1 MSRIG
6 GKPPFRRYRLTYRGG
21 FTMKL
26 EGDRIVI
33 ESRYEIDDIIDM
45 IDTYQK
51 HKEPKWLNR
60 EELELLKKQLDALYM
75 CW

>member
-1 MSRIG
+1 
-6 GKPPFRRYRLTYRGG
+6 
-21 FTMKL
+21 MKL

>member
-1 MSRIG
+1 
-6 GKPPFRRYRLTYRGG
+6 
-21 FTMKL
+21 MKL

-51 HKEPKWLNR
+51 HKEPKRLNR
-60 EELELLKKQLDALYM
+60 EELELLKEQLDALYM